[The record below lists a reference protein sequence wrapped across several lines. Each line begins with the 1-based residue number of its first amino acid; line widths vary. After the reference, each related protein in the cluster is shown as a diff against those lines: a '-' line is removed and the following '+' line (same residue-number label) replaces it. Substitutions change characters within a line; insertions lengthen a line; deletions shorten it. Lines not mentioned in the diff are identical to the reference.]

1 MNTRNWFWNALFLL
15 YVGVEVTIEVTWG
28 VIGTYL
34 IHYWTII
41 STIHVYVLGSLMIG
55 RWLNAYRFNPSS
67 QLKKILLIVVPYI
80 ALSGIGRNFWSRCNT
95 VICLRIRDLFQIVG
109 FFRKDQ
115 PSRTLMIFGLMGMT
129 AMLIGLF
136 TTEQ

>member
-1 MNTRNWFWNALFLL
+1 VVLVA
-15 YVGVEVTIEVTWG
+15 
-28 VIGTYL
+28 
-34 IHYWTII
+34 I
-41 STIHVYVLGSLMIG
+41 SG
-55 RWLNAYRFNPSS
+55 
-67 QLKKILLIVVPYI
+67 QD
-80 ALSGIGRNFWSRCNT
+80 NT